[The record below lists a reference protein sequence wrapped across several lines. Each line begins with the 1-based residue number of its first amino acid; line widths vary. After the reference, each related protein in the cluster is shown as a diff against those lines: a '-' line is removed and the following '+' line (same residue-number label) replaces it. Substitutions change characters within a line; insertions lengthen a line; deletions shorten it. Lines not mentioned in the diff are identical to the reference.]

1 MGGVAPCTYLWSDNS
16 TNEDLVAAAGAYSL
30 TVTDA
35 NNCTWTS
42 EAYLIEG
49 NGPEAAFTASA
60 ELVTVGTEVAFQS
73 FSEAENLTWDLGDGS
88 TAEGSEVV
96 HTYQQPGTYTVTL
109 TVADALCTDQT
120 SMEITVE
127 LATGVS
133 TSNMAGTVN
142 AWATPGHIVI
152 EHGFNNN
159 SPLRIEL
166 LDATGRLHVQRQV
179 AATPGLVLLPSEGL
193 ATGIWFVRVTNE
205 DTQRTVRVPV
215 VR

>member
-1 MGGVAPCTYLWSDNS
+1 
-16 TNEDLVAAAGAYSL
+16 
-30 TVTDA
+30 VTDA

-42 EAYLIEG
+42 EAYLIDS
-49 NGPEAAFTASA
+49 NGPEATFTASA
-60 ELVTVGTEVAFQS
+60 ELVSVGTEVAFQS
-73 FSEAENLTWDLGDGS
+73 FSEAENFTWDLGDGT
-88 TAEGSEVV
+88 TAEGAEVV
-96 HTYQQPGTYTVTL
+96 HAYLQPGTYTVTL

-133 TSNMAGTVN
+133 SSALTGMVN
-142 AWATPGHIVI
+142 AWSTPGHMVI

-179 AATPGLVLLPSEGL
+179 AATPGRVLLPSEGL
-193 ATGIWFVRVTNE
+193 ATGIWFVRVTNG
-205 DTQRTVRVPV
+205 DTLRTVRVPV